1 MRGDQFEQ
9 KDRRGVLGAKLSQTW
24 NHELF
29 GRKSET
35 TFGLQTRYDNIRNGL
50 FHTERR
56 NRFATTRSDHT
67 IETSVGAYFENKT
80 QWARWFRTSAGVR
93 GDFFNFD
100 VDSNLDANDGSRSKF
115 IASPKLSL
123 IFGPWKETEIYL
135 NGGLGFH
142 SNDARGVVA
151 RIDPAS
157 GDPVGKA
164 DPLVRTKGAEVGIRT
179 AFLPGLQ
186 SSLTLWLLDIDS
198 ELLFVGDAGATEA
211 SRPSRRYGLEFA
223 NYYEPV
229 KWLTLDFDIAFS
241 HTRFRDRAP
250 EGNRIP
256 GSIETV
262 IAAGASVH
270 DFYGGWFGSVRL
282 RYFGPRSL
290 IEDDS
295 VRSPST
301 SIVNAQVGYQFS
313 KTWSANVEVFNLF
326 DEESSDIDYYYTS
339 RLRGE
344 PADGFDD
351 IHTHPNEPRAVR
363 FTVTAK
369 F

>member
-1 MRGDQFEQ
+1 MAS
-9 KDRRGVLGAKLSQTW
+9 DRRRICQAAWPCV
-24 NHELF
+24 
-29 GRKSET
+29 
-35 TFGLQTRYDNIRNGL
+35 
-50 FHTERR
+50 
-56 NRFATTRSDHT
+56 
-67 IETSVGAYFENKT
+67 
-80 QWARWFRTSAGVR
+80 
-93 GDFFNFD
+93 
-100 VDSNLDANDGSRSKF
+100 
-115 IASPKLSL
+115 P
-123 IFGPWKETEIYL
+123 
-135 NGGLGFH
+135 
-142 SNDARGVVA
+142 VVA
-151 RIDPAS
+151 RIDPAR

-186 SSLTLWLLDIDS
+186 SSLTLWILDIDS

-223 NYYEPV
+223 NYYEPT
-229 KWLTLDFDIAFS
+229 KWLTLDFDLAFS
-241 HTRFRDRAP
+241 HTHFRDRAP
-250 EGNRIP
+250 EGSRIP
-256 GSIETV
+256 GSLQTV

-270 DFYGGWFGSVRL
+270 DFYGGWFGSLRL

-301 SIVNAQVGYQFS
+301 TVVNAQLGYQFN

-326 DEESSDIDYYYTS
+326 DEESSDIDYFYTS

-344 PADGFDD
+344 PSEGVDD